1 MKNNYCYINPLYMP
15 KIFFYNNL
23 LEGFTLKKRDI
34 NQINEKIDN
43 GEANI
48 FTAEEFKKLI
58 KEDNAPSFEEVD
70 VVTTGTC
77 GVMSGTASILNFIV
91 SEPGEFI
98 RADKVYL
105 NDVPAY
111 AGPCPN
117 EWLGEVDVILHG
129 TAHSINDKNY
139 GGGFLLKEIME
150 GKPIDVRVE
159 SVDGKTIEN
168 TITREDINRAQIVG
182 SRMAF
187 KNYTAFTNPGSE
199 AISSIFAATPLEGNL
214 SGLTFSGCGEINP
227 LENDIP
233 HNVIKTGKKVLLND
247 AEAFILG
254 DGTRSNPQKPNL
266 MLSGDLTQMNPYYF
280 GGFKTG
286 EGGEIYNTVAIPIPV
301 LTEEIYNN
309 LLIKDSDVNLPVA
322 DIKGRHLPLTETNYY
337 ELWKDYDLRPKY
349 NKDNCSNCNSCEVEK
364 ICPTNAFSNQNL
376 DLSRCFGCG
385 MCANFCSHNSFDM
398 NTGSADLEINGKD
411 VNIPIICRQSDRL
424 RANKLSLK
432 LKRMI
437 KDGEFK
443 L

>member
-1 MKNNYCYINPLYMP
+1 M
-15 KIFFYNNL
+15 
-23 LEGFTLKKRDI
+23 KKRDI

-48 FTAEEFKKLI
+48 YTAEEFKKLI
-58 KEDNAPSFEEVD
+58 KEDSAPTFEDVD

-77 GVMSGTASILNFIV
+77 GVMSGTAAILNFIV

-105 NDVPAY
+105 NGVPAY

-129 TAHSINDKNY
+129 TAHSLNDKNY
-139 GGGFLLKEIME
+139 GGGFLLKDIME
-150 GKPIDVRVE
+150 GKSIDVVVE

-199 AISSIFAATPLEGNL
+199 AVSSIFAAVPLEGNL
-214 SGLTFSGCGEINP
+214 SGLTFSGCGDLNP
-227 LENDIP
+227 LENDLP

-286 EGGEIYNTVAIPIPV
+286 EGGEIFNTVAIPIPV
-301 LTEEIYNN
+301 LTE
-309 LLIKDSDVNLPVA
+309 
-322 DIKGRHLPLTETNYY
+322 TNYY
-337 ELWKDYDLRPKY
+337 QLWKDYDLRPQFDR
-349 NKDNCSNCNSCEVEK
+349 NKCLTCDSCDVEK
-364 ICPTNAFSNQNL
+364 VCPTNAFSAKNL

-385 MCANFCSHNSFDM
+385 MCANFCKHDAFDM
-398 NTGSADLEINGKD
+398 NVGSIDLEIEDNS

-432 LKRMI
+432 LKKMI
-437 KDGEFK
+437 KSGEFK

>member
-1 MKNNYCYINPLYMP
+1 M
-15 KIFFYNNL
+15 
-23 LEGFTLKKRDI
+23 KKRDI
-34 NQINEKIDN
+34 NQINERIDD

-48 FTAEEFKKLI
+48 YTAEEFKKLI

-77 GVMSGTASILNFIV
+77 GVMSGTAAILNFIV

-98 RADKVYL
+98 RADKVFL
-105 NDVPAY
+105 NGVPAY

-129 TAHSINDKNY
+129 TAHSINDEGY
-139 GGGFLLKEIME
+139 GGGFLLKDIME
-150 GKPIDVRVE
+150 GKSVDVRVE
-159 SVDGKTIEN
+159 SADGKTIEN
-168 TITREDINRAQIVG
+168 TITKNDINRAQIIG

-187 KNYTAFTNPGSE
+187 KNYTAFTNPNSE
-199 AISSIFAATPLEGNL
+199 AVSSIFAATPLEGNL
-214 SGLTFSGCGEINP
+214 SGLTFSGCGDLNP
-227 LENDIP
+227 LENDLP

-266 MLSGDLTQMNPYYF
+266 MLSGDLTQMDLYYF

-286 EGGEIYNTVAIPIPV
+286 QGGEIFNTVAIPIPV
-301 LTEEIYNN
+301 LNEEIYNN
-309 LLIKDSDVNLPVA
+309 LLICDSDVTLPVA
-322 DIKGRHLPLTETNYY
+322 DIKGRHLPLSQTNYY
-337 ELWKDYDLRPKY
+337 ELWGEYDLRPQYDRAK
-349 NKDNCSNCNSCEVEK
+349 CSVCNSCEVEK
-364 ICPTNAFSNQNL
+364 VCPTNAFSNQRL

-385 MCANFCSHNSFDM
+385 MCANFCSNDAFDM
-398 NTGSADLEINGKD
+398 NTGSVDLKINEKD

-432 LKRMI
+432 LKKMI
-437 KDGEFK
+437 KSGKFE

>member
-1 MKNNYCYINPLYMP
+1 M
-15 KIFFYNNL
+15 
-23 LEGFTLKKRDI
+23 KKRDL

-48 FTAEEFKKLI
+48 YTAEEFKKLI

-77 GVMSGTASILNFIV
+77 GVMSGTAAILNFIV

-98 RADKVYL
+98 RAKNVYL
-105 NDVPAY
+105 NGVPAY

-129 TAHSINDKNY
+129 TAHSITDKNY

-150 GKPIDVRVE
+150 GKSIDVRVE

-168 TITREDINRAQIVG
+168 TITRDDINRAQIIG

-187 KNYTAFTNPGSE
+187 KNYTAFTNPGTE
-199 AISSIFAATPLEGNL
+199 AVSSIFAATPLEGNL
-214 SGLTFSGCGEINP
+214 SGLTFSGCGDLNP
-227 LENDIP
+227 LQNDIP

-266 MLSGDLTQMNPYYF
+266 MLSGDLTQMDPYYF

-286 EGGEIYNTVAIPIPV
+286 EGGEIFNTVAIPIPV

-309 LLIKDSDVNLPVA
+309 LLIQDRDVMIPVA

-337 ELWKDYDLRPKY
+337 ELWGEYDLRPQYDRAKCL
-349 NKDNCSNCNSCEVEK
+349 NCEVCEVEQ
-364 ICPTNAFSNQNL
+364 ICPTKAFSNERL

-385 MCANFCSHNSFDM
+385 MCANFCSHDSFKM
-398 NTGSADLEINGKD
+398 NTGSVDLEIDNKD

-432 LKRMI
+432 LKKKI
-437 KDGEFK
+437 KSGEFK

>member
-1 MKNNYCYINPLYMP
+1 M
-15 KIFFYNNL
+15 
-23 LEGFTLKKRDI
+23 KKRDI
-34 NQINEKIDN
+34 NQINKRIDD

-48 FTAEEFKKLI
+48 YTAEEFKKLI
-58 KEDNAPSFEEVD
+58 KEDNAPSFDEVD

-77 GVMSGTASILNFIV
+77 GVMSGTAAILNFIV

-105 NDVPAY
+105 NGVPAY

-129 TAHSINDKNY
+129 TSHSINDEGY
-139 GGGFLLKEIME
+139 GGGFLLKDIIE
-150 GKPIDVRVE
+150 GKSVDVRVE

-168 TITREDINRAQIVG
+168 TITKSDINRAQIIG

-187 KNYTAFTNPGSE
+187 KNYTAFTNPNSE
-199 AISSIFAATPLEGNL
+199 AVSSIFAATPLEGNL
-214 SGLTFSGCGEINP
+214 SGLTFSGCGDLNP
-227 LENDIP
+227 LENDLP

-266 MLSGDLTQMNPYYF
+266 MLSGDLTQMDSYYF

-286 EGGEIYNTVAIPIPV
+286 QGGEIFNTVAIPIPV
-301 LTEEIYNN
+301 LNEEIYNN
-309 LLIKDSDVNLPVA
+309 LLICDSDVTLPVA
-322 DIKGRHLPLTETNYY
+322 DIKGRHLPLAETNYY
-337 ELWKDYDLRPKY
+337 ELWGTYDLRPQYDRAK
-349 NKDNCSNCNSCEVEK
+349 CSVCDSCEVENV
-364 ICPTNAFSNQNL
+364 CPTNAFSNQRL

-385 MCANFCSHNSFDM
+385 MCANFCSHDAFDM
-398 NTGSADLEINGKD
+398 NTGSVDLKINEKD

-432 LKRMI
+432 LKKMI
-437 KDGEFK
+437 KSGEFK